1 MIDFTKY
8 DYCISTMPLFQ
19 GLSLN
24 EIQVVQNGITEQTF
38 SAGQFIYQAE
48 EVLQSLYLIQEGKV
62 KVYRLGS
69 SGKEQIVR
77 ILEQGDFVGELAL
90 FEEKQYG
97 CFIEA
102 ISPTKVCTIQKDNF
116 KQILLLHPQ
125 IALELLSEMAR
136 RLDTTERLTA
146 GITTESVETRLIQYL
161 LEENIKQKT
170 IQIKLET
177 TKKELASYLGM
188 TPETLSRYLT
198 KFTKNNLIK
207 QLYPNIIELINIDQ
221 LKNSMTN
228 LN

>member
-8 DYCISTMPLFQ
+8 DHCISTMPLFQ
-19 GLSLN
+19 GLSLT
-24 EIQVVQNGITEQTF
+24 EIQFIQSDITEQAF

-48 EVLQSLYLIQEGKV
+48 DILESLYLIQEGEV

-69 SGKEQIVR
+69 SGKEQVIR

-90 FEEKQYG
+90 FEEQHYG

-116 KQILLLHPQ
+116 KRILLSHPQ

-136 RLDTTERLTA
+136 RLDNTERLTV
-146 GITTESVETRLIQYL
+146 GITTERAETRLIQYL
-161 LEENIKQKT
+161 LEENIKQNT
-170 IQIKLET
+170 EQIKLET

-198 KFTKNNLIK
+198 KLTRNNLIK
-207 QLYPNIIELINIDQ
+207 QPIPNIIELTNVTE
-221 LKNSMTN
+221 LKNLMDKVR
-228 LN
+228 

>member
-8 DYCISTMPLFQ
+8 DHCISTMPLFQ
-19 GLSLN
+19 GLSLT
-24 EIQVVQNGITEQTF
+24 EIQFIQSDITEQAF

-48 EVLQSLYLIQEGKV
+48 DILESLYLIQEGKV

-69 SGKEQIVR
+69 SGKEQVIR

-90 FEEKQYG
+90 FEEQHYG

-102 ISPTKVCTIQKDNF
+102 I
-116 KQILLLHPQ
+116 LLSHPQ

-136 RLDTTERLTA
+136 RLDNTERLTV
-146 GITTESVETRLIQYL
+146 GITTERAETRLIQYL
-161 LEENIKQKT
+161 LEENIKQNT
-170 IQIKLET
+170 EQIKLET

-198 KFTKNNLIK
+198 KLTRNNLIK
-207 QLYPNIIELINIDQ
+207 QPIPNIIELTNVTE
-221 LKNSMTN
+221 LKNLMDKVR
-228 LN
+228 